1 MNLLKVTVSNPNKEG
16 KYPYSSPLFQSG
28 FSIEF
33 GDVTLI
39 VGENG
44 TGKSTLLEALALAV
58 GFPLSGGRA
67 DHADIY
73 NDISRVLKY
82 HSKYATKTFA
92 EEVQDE
98 FFSEEYKPKTFA
110 TDNMKL
116 AENIELLWRAK
127 SKKGMFLR
135 AESFFTLINLPR
147 YSASTKLSHGEGLL
161 SVIESISDDGLYIL
175 DEPEAGLSPFK
186 TLELLSQITK
196 KNQQY
201 GAQFIISTHSPI
213 LMLTPNAKLY
223 EITDCSLQVT
233 SPKQT
238 AHFSVTKRI
247 LNNPEEFI
255 NRYFD

>member
-1 MNLLKVTVSNPNKEG
+1 MNLFKVSVTNPKKEV
-16 KYPYSSPLFQSG
+16 KYPYMSPLFVKG
-28 FSIEF
+28 FSLDLADI
-33 GDVTLI
+33 TIL

-92 EEVQDE
+92 EEVKDE
-98 FFSEEYKPKTFA
+98 FFGEEYKPKNFV
-110 TDNMKL
+110 TDNIKL
-116 AENIELLWRAK
+116 ADNIELSWRVK

-161 SVIESISDDGLYIL
+161 SVIESISDGGLYIL

-186 TLELLSQITK
+186 TLELLSQIIK
-196 KNQQY
+196 KNQKY

-213 LMLTPNAKLY
+213 LMLVPNAKLY
-223 EITDCSLQVT
+223 EITDSSLKVT

-247 LNNPEEFI
+247 LNDPEEFI
-255 NRYFD
+255 KRYFE